1 MTAEQNKLI
10 VRRFID
16 EFQTAGDERAA
27 EELLAADFVDR
38 TPFSGFAAD
47 RQGFQKFFT
56 MLRSAFP
63 DMRAE
68 VYAQVAEGD
77 LVATRKTLRGT
88 HTGEVLGAAPTGR
101 RIAFDVIDVVRVEKG
116 RIAEQWNV
124 VDRLGLMQQLGLRPS
139 EAERG

>member
-1 MTAEQNKLI
+1 MTAEQNKRI

-38 TPFSGFAAD
+38 TPFPGFPAD
-47 RQGFQKFFT
+47 REGVKSLFA
-56 MLRSAFP
+56 MLRKAFP
-63 DMRAE
+63 DLRAE

-77 LVATRKTLRGT
+77 LVATRKTLRGS

-101 RIAFDVIDVVRVEKG
+101 RIAFDVIEVVRVEKG
-116 RIAEQWNV
+116 RITEHWNV
-124 VDRLGLMQQLGLRPS
+124 VDRLGLMQQLGLLP
-139 EAERG
+139 RGTTG